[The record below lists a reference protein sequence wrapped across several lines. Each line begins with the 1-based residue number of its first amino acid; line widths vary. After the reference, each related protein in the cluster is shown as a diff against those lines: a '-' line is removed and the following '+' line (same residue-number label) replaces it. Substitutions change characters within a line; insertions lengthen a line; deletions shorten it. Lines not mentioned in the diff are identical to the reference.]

1 MATEKSWNTRGA
13 GVCILFPDYSNR
25 KNKWIIIFFIN
36 FLIILQ
42 EFTKKG
48 VFMVALFEKKR

>member
-13 GVCILFPDYSNR
+13 GECILFLDYNNR
-25 KNKWIIIFFIN
+25 KNKSIIIFFIN
-36 FLIILQ
+36 FPIILQ